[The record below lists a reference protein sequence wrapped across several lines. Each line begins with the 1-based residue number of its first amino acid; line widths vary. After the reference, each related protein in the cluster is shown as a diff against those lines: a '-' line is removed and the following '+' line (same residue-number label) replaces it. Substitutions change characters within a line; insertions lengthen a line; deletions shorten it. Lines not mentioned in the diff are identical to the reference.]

1 MRRSSRVR
9 KAPEKLLDTYKI
21 YSESI
26 QESIE
31 NYEADEAEYGD
42 LMQYASDA
50 ENEESSDDS
59 ASEESSD
66 EESSDSD
73 ISDYDSDTGEKLVGD
88 ARHAKNKKRV
98 IHNIVEVEL
107 QIKDLSSVKEH
118 LEDVRQQHL
127 DAIEKLERGE
137 KLDED
142 SDSSDG
148 GDSDD
153 DKTTVN
159 GGGDEHMI
167 DVDHDSGNEDNGDDD
182 KDDDASVGSSSS
194 SSSSSD
200 EDEFEVDYTVKD
212 DDKDDEDVEVVVGG
226 LLDTLISKIEGEQ
239 GVPAKRVHK
248 KAVKKSIFDDERLY
262 GDHEVED
269 KSGQDDVQVKA
280 KDLKKI
286 DNKIHRK
293 QRELKE
299 SFNEPD
305 LEDLVDDEVKEIEF
319 DTVDTS
325 RFDHRT
331 HAELVLMYQTLQHQ
345 YDELY
350 EKVQVL
356 KAGNTSLAK
365 IIREKQFKKD
375 SDDEDDED
383 DDDETKSIKEEILED
398 HRQLMETI
406 PEEIRPPD
414 DDVIMRGYMDLLGG
428 RDLLEVQEDVRRLLK
443 REHSDDSLGGD
454 HKRQRTGARIGKK
467 NSTLVGVVVGK
478 GDSARHFNSMSNKKI
493 GIAYEGTAK
502 VGGNRLAIF
511 MSTGG
516 GKKWLQSHFTTK
528 PVPKNITKLY

>member
-42 LMQYASDA
+42 LMQYASDM
-50 ENEESSDDS
+50 ENEESSDDE

-88 ARHAKNKKRV
+88 ARTAKNRKRV

-107 QIKDLSSVKEH
+107 KTKDLTSVKEH
-118 LEDVRQQHL
+118 LEDVRKQHL
-127 DAIEKLERGE
+127 DAFDKLERGE
-137 KLDED
+137 RLDED

-153 DKTTVN
+153 DKTTIN

-167 DVDHDSGNEDNGDDD
+167 DVDHDSGDEVNEDDD
-182 KDDDASVGSSSS
+182 KDDDASVGSSS

-212 DDKDDEDVEVVVGG
+212 DNEDEDEDVEVVVGG
-226 LLDTLISKIEGEQ
+226 VLESLISKLEGEQ
-239 GVPAKRVHK
+239 GAPTKRVHK

-269 KSGQDDVQVKA
+269 NSGQDDVKVKA

-286 DNKIHRK
+286 DNSIARK

-319 DTVDTS
+319 DTTDTS
-325 RFDHRT
+325 RFDNIT
-331 HAELVLMYQTLQHQ
+331 YAELVIMYQNVQQH

-375 SDDEDDED
+375 SDDEDD
-383 DDDETKSIKEEILED
+383 DDETKSIKEEILEG
-398 HRQLMETI
+398 HQQLMEKI

-414 DDVIMRGYMDLLGG
+414 DDIIMRGYMDLLGG
-428 RDLLEVQEDVRRLLK
+428 RDLLEVQEDVRQQLK
-443 REHSDDSLGGD
+443 REHSDDSLD
-454 HKRQRTGARIGKK
+454 NDNKRQRTGARIGK
-467 NSTLVGVVVGK
+467 NDATLVGVEVGK
-478 GDSARHFNSMSNKKI
+478 GDSGKHFNSLSNKKI
-493 GIAYEGTAK
+493 GIVYEGISK
-502 VGGNRLAIF
+502 VDGKRLAIF
-511 MSTGG
+511 MSTSG

>member
-73 ISDYDSDTGEKLVGD
+73 ISDYDSDTGEKLVGE

-98 IHNIVEVEL
+98 IQNIVEVEL
-107 QIKDLSSVKEH
+107 KIKDLTSVKEH

-127 DAIEKLERGE
+127 DAIDKLERGE

-212 DDKDDEDVEVVVGG
+212 DNEDEDVEVVVGG
-226 LLDTLISKIEGEQ
+226 VLDSLISKIEGEQ
-239 GVPAKRVHK
+239 GAPAKRVHK

-269 KSGQDDVQVKA
+269 KSGQDDVKVKA

-286 DNKIHRK
+286 DNSIARK

-325 RFDHRT
+325 RFDNKT
-331 HAELVLMYQTLQHQ
+331 HAELVLMYQNLQQH

-356 KAGNTSLAK
+356 KAGNASLAK

-375 SDDEDDED
+375 SDDEDD
-383 DDDETKSIKEEILED
+383 DDETKSIKEEILEG
-398 HRQLMETI
+398 HQQLMETI
-406 PEEIRPPD
+406 PEDIRPPD
-414 DDVIMRGYMDLLGG
+414 DDIIMRGYMDLLDG
-428 RDLLEVQEDVRRLLK
+428 RDLLEVQEDVRRQLK
-443 REHSDDSLGGD
+443 REHSDDSLDGD
-454 HKRQRTGARIGKK
+454 HKRQRTGTRIGKK

-478 GDSARHFNSMSNKKI
+478 GDNGKHFNSMSNKKI
-493 GIAYEGTAK
+493 GIAYEGIAK

-511 MSTGG
+511 MSTSG
-516 GKKWLQSHFTTK
+516 GKKWLKSHFTTK